1 MITSRR
7 EIALGSAVAL
17 ASLAV
22 VLTEILSLFG
32 ALNQPAL
39 LVSWVV
45 VTFAAAFVVRRLGS
59 GILPQRA
66 DSSRIPI
73 DGAEALL
80 LAAIGTVLVV
90 VALTAIVA
98 APNTFDSMTYHLSR
112 VAHWHRNHSV
122 AFYATGIPR
131 QLYQVPGAEYLVAQ
145 VYVLFDGDRWVNT
158 VQWWALLGSAF
169 GVSSIAERLGAGRQ
183 GQLVAALACVTL
195 PMAVLQGSSTQ
206 NDLVAALWMVCTV
219 TFGARLAASWSLP
232 STLLTGAS
240 LGLALLTKA
249 TASLFLAPF
258 APAILVAAYRR
269 RDRRS
274 WSALAGVAALA
285 LFMCLPHL
293 LRTHELFGHPLGP
306 LSEAGHAYSF
316 LVETVSPKT
325 VVSGAVRNLGL
336 QAASSSDTFN
346 RWLEGSIRATHRA
359 LDIDPDDPRTT
370 WYGLSFTI
378 KQASRDEDAAGNPV
392 HVLLLLVVV
401 AGLLVSPN
409 RHRRLLLY
417 AAALAA
423 GFLLFSALL
432 KWMPWHTR
440 LQLPLLVLATPLIG
454 ARLPRRGSR
463 VVALTL
469 AATLVAA
476 ASGPLLHH
484 QRRPLLPPGS
494 IWQTVRAQQYF
505 AGYPSVQQSYLEAL
519 RILEEELRCADVGLA
534 LGPDDYEYPLWA
546 LAGEVDGQPIRF
558 THVAV
563 SNASAR
569 LQDPLRVP
577 CAVLLSAGRD
587 EERLTVGGEDFAVN
601 YDLGALRVLMPAR
614 R

>member
-1 MITSRR
+1 MTTSRR

-17 ASLAV
+17 ASVAV

-32 ALNQPAL
+32 ALHRTAL

-45 VTFAAAFVVRRLGS
+45 VTFAAGFVVRRLRS
-59 GILPQRA
+59 RILLQRA
-66 DSSRIPI
+66 DSPRIPI
-73 DGAEALL
+73 DVADALL
-80 LAAIGTVLVV
+80 LAAIGTVLVLIAV
-90 VALTAIVA
+90 TAIVA

-122 AFYATGIPR
+122 AFYATSIPR

-145 VYVLFDGDRWVNT
+145 VYVLFDGDRFVNM
-158 VQWWALLGSAF
+158 VQWWALLGSAL
-169 GVSSIAERLGAGRQ
+169 GVSSIAERLGARRR
-183 GQLVAALACVTL
+183 GQLLAALACVTL

-206 NDLVAALWMVCTV
+206 NDMVASLWMVCTLIFV
-219 TFGARLAASWSLP
+219 ARLVDSWSLT

-249 TASLFLAPF
+249 TAPLFLAPL

-274 WSALAGVAALA
+274 WLALGGVAALA
-285 LFMCLPHL
+285 VFMCLPHL

-306 LSEAGHAYSF
+306 LSRPGAAYSF
-316 LVETVSPKT
+316 LIEPVTPKT
-325 VVSGAVRNLGL
+325 VISGAVRNFGL
-336 QAASSSDTFN
+336 QAASSSGTFN
-346 RWLEGSIRATHRA
+346 RWLEGSIRATLGA

-370 WYGLSFTI
+370 WTGQSFAI

-392 HVLLLLVVV
+392 HLLLLLAVV

-417 AAALAA
+417 SAALAA
-423 GFLLFSALL
+423 GLLLFSALVT
-432 KWMPWHTR
+432 WMPWHTR

-469 AATLVAA
+469 AVVLVAA
-476 ASGPLLHH
+476 ASGPLLYN

-494 IWQTVRAQQYF
+494 IGQTVRAQQYF
-505 AGYPSVQQSYLEAL
+505 AGHPSVQQSYLEAL
-519 RILEEELRCADVGLA
+519 RILEEELRCVDVGLW
-534 LGPDDYEYPLWA
+534 LGPNDYEYPLWA
-546 LAGEVDGQPIRF
+546 LAGEVGGQPMRF
-558 THVAV
+558 THVTV

-569 LQDPLRVP
+569 LQDPLLVP
-577 CAVLLSAGRD
+577 CAVLLSAGR
-587 EERLTVGGEDFAVN
+587 EQERLTVGGEDFEVA
-601 YDLGALRVLMPAR
+601 YDLGALRVLRPTGQ
-614 R
+614 